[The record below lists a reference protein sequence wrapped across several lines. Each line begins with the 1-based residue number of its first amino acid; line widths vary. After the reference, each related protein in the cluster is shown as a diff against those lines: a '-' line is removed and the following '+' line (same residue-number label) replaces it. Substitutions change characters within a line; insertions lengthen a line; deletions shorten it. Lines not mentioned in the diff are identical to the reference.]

1 MPTNRTAVPMA
12 LGRCRL
18 QAIPCQE
25 ARTPD
30 TLSSWHT
37 GGRARHLSSCAAG
50 VVTHGTPPSSLW
62 LAHGTP
68 PSALWLADDTPPRG
82 VPTSSLT
89 RTHAPST
96 LWLAHDTRRLLRRLL
111 LLGGRVVLHH
121 TEVTLGVEAEA
132 ASLRLVAL
140 ERRQDRRPGVGVR
153 AQGGLGFGGALRL
166 GLGKPRRRLDHH
178 VVRAVRVRVRVRA
191 GANLAVGSIIML
203 SERSISHS
211 QGSLPG
217 FG

>member
-1 MPTNRTAVPMA
+1 MA

-111 LLGGRVVLHH
+111 SFYSVVGSYCTTRKSHSGSRRKRRRC
-121 TEVTLGVEAEA
+121 V
-132 ASLRLVAL
+132 SLRLSADRIVDLGWSESSGWARI
-140 ERRQDRRPGVGVR
+140 RRSPKIGVGR
-153 AQGGLGFGGALRL
+153 TSPSA
-166 GLGKPRRRLDHH
+166 
-178 VVRAVRVRVRVRA
+178 
-191 GANLAVGSIIML
+191 
-203 SERSISHS
+203 RSSRCPS
-211 QGSLPG
+211 G
-217 FG
+217 